1 MVKTYNKLVRDRI
14 PEIIESSGKT
24 CLTATLSD
32 ESYIHMLDLK
42 LNEELTEYQESKSM
56 EELADLLEVIGT
68 GFQIVGS
75 YSAVNVSSII
85 LLLSHAVFVQ
95 LEHGAFD
102 RRTIVVLEYDLK
114 DALGFLCIA
123 VQFNRYI
130 RTVFLI
136 A

>member
-1 MVKTYNKLVRDRI
+1 MLFLRNSLIVFDCKRFRLRRRVRHAVAFRR
-14 PEIIESSGKT
+14 
-24 CLTATLSD
+24 
-32 ESYIHMLDLK
+32 
-42 LNEELTEYQESKSM
+42 
-56 EELADLLEVIGT
+56 ADLLEIVCS

-75 YSAVNVSSII
+75 YSAVDVSSII

-114 DALGFLCIA
+114 DALGFLRIA
-123 VQFNRYI
+123 VQFNRDI